1 MIIPGIFLGKVE
13 NSRIEMIETTDS
25 VIIMPSTT
33 IIAMTAILRVIIT
46 AHVTNGMARVV
57 MRIGIDPHEDKNR
70 RAVAG
75 VSLPGRG
82 YHQNSRDQVQ
92 ETNAMVMRD
101 ISAKNH
107 HAVAKVRVD
116 TAKKAAETIAEAR
129 KIGIITIPN
138 NLVLAD
144 TEIMTENIQ
153 GTEMSTED
161 RIEVTIIDTIEMT
174 VIVTSAVMNV
184 DMTSMTTGVVA
195 AIIHTLERLAGRL

>member
-1 MIIPGIFLGKVE
+1 ME

-82 YHQNSRDQVQ
+82 YHQNSRDQV
-92 ETNAMVMRD
+92 
-101 ISAKNH
+101 ISIL
-107 HAVAKVRVD
+107 R
-116 TAKKAAETIAEAR
+116 TF
-129 KIGIITIPN
+129 
-138 NLVLAD
+138 
-144 TEIMTENIQ
+144 
-153 GTEMSTED
+153 S
-161 RIEVTIIDTIEMT
+161 
-174 VIVTSAVMNV
+174 
-184 DMTSMTTGVVA
+184 
-195 AIIHTLERLAGRL
+195 

>member
-1 MIIPGIFLGKVE
+1 
-13 NSRIEMIETTDS
+13 
-25 VIIMPSTT
+25 
-33 IIAMTAILRVIIT
+33 
-46 AHVTNGMARVV
+46 
-57 MRIGIDPHEDKNR
+57 
-70 RAVAG
+70 
-75 VSLPGRG
+75 
-82 YHQNSRDQVQ
+82 
-92 ETNAMVMRD
+92 MVMRD

-153 GTEMSTED
+153 GTEMITED

-195 AIIHTLERLAGRL
+195 VAAIIHTQERLAGRL